1 MDFNNYFF
9 AVVIAILLFLMVS
22 CSFVYDRDRD
32 NKITIEEMKPITETS
47 KVNCDVDNLK
57 TLTELQVAKCKME
70 AKLLELKY

>member
-1 MDFNNYFF
+1 MDSTNYFF

>member
-1 MDFNNYFF
+1 MDSTNYFF

-32 NKITIEEMKPITETS
+32 NKITVEEMEPLTETS
-47 KVNCDVDNLK
+47 KINCNVDNLK

>member
-32 NKITIEEMKPITETS
+32 NKITVEEMKPLTETS
-47 KVNCDVDNLK
+47 KINCNVDNLK

>member
-1 MDFNNYFF
+1 MDSTNYFF

-32 NKITIEEMKPITETS
+32 NKITVEEMKPLTETS
-47 KVNCDVDNLK
+47 KINCNVDNLK